1 MKKIGA
7 IIASFALA
15 FSLAGCSNSETSSV
29 GNFAPSLIEDNS
41 NADSSS
47 ETSSENAPAEP
58 SKPQNTPPP
67 EQPVLMEITIT
78 AGDTVLDGVLFDNY
92 TARCFADMLP
102 LTSELWNP
110 ADSYAKAFDLP
121 SEIPDEDERTRNYEL
136 GSLAYWF
143 EGPSVAIIH
152 NDNREQT
159 VVPVVPIGKI
169 TSDVGIFFNYVDDRE
184 SVTIEKKGE

>member
-1 MKKIGA
+1 MKKA
-7 IIASFALA
+7 CKFLLVFAML
-15 FSLAGCSNSETSSV
+15 LGPTGCANNYSES
-29 GNFAPSLIEDNS
+29 G
-41 NADSSS
+41 
-47 ETSSENAPAEP
+47 EP
-58 SKPQNTPPP
+58 KNTPPP
-67 EQPVLMEITIT
+67 EQPVLMEITIA

-110 ADSYAKAFDLP
+110 ADGYAKAFDLP
-121 SEIPDEDERTRNYEL
+121 SEIPDEDARTRNYEL

-143 EGPSVAIIH
+143 EGPSIAIIH
-152 NDNREQT
+152 DDNREQT

-169 TSDVGIFFNYVDDRE
+169 TSDVGIFFNYGDAGE

>member
-1 MKKIGA
+1 MKKA
-7 IIASFALA
+7 CKFLVVFAML
-15 FSLAGCSNSETSSV
+15 FGLTGCANNYSES
-29 GNFAPSLIEDNS
+29 G
-41 NADSSS
+41 
-47 ETSSENAPAEP
+47 EP
-58 SKPQNTPPP
+58 KNTPPSA
-67 EQPVLMEITIT
+67 QPILMEITIT
-78 AGDTVLDGVLFDNY
+78 TGDTVLDGVLFDNY
-92 TARCFADMLP
+92 TARCLADMLP

-169 TSDVGIFFNYVDDRE
+169 TSDVGIFFNYGDDRE

>member
-1 MKKIGA
+1 MKKA
-7 IIASFALA
+7 CKFLVVFAML
-15 FSLAGCSNSETSSV
+15 FGLTGCANNYSES
-29 GNFAPSLIEDNS
+29 G
-41 NADSSS
+41 
-47 ETSSENAPAEP
+47 EP
-58 SKPQNTPPP
+58 KNTPPSA
-67 EQPVLMEITIT
+67 QPILMEITIT
-78 AGDTVLDGVLFDNY
+78 AGDTVLDGVLFDNF
-92 TARCFADMLP
+92 TARSFADMLP

-169 TSDVGIFFNYVDDRE
+169 TSDVGIFFNYGDDKE
-184 SVTIEKKGE
+184 SVTIEKKESEPS